1 MVVGVSA
8 FGQLQFAQNNRTCF
22 AQFANHR
29 AVFCGNV
36 VGVDGHASG
45 RLGARRPTQVFHRDG
60 HTMQRP
66 QDVTSAN
73 GFVSRLGVCQCVV
86 GHDGGVALQVG
97 VKLRN
102 ASQLRLGGLDRGN
115 LARLDA
121 LGNFK
126 QLGVMCFSLTHGN
139 PLLVSPI
146 VIESDRICPPKN
158 FPIQGNSRGFV
169 RPSLSSRGA

>member
-8 FGQLQFAQNNRTCF
+8 FGQLQLAQNNRACF
-22 AQFANHR
+22 AQFAHHG
-29 AVFCGNV
+29 AVFSGNV
-36 VGVDGHASG
+36 VGMDGHAS
-45 RLGARRPTQVFHRDG
+45 RCFGARRPTQVCHRDG
-60 HTMQRP
+60 HTMQRSFDLP
-66 QDVTSAN
+66 RAYGLVCRLC
-73 GFVSRLGVCQCVV
+73 VSQRMV

-158 FPIQGNSRGFV
+158 FPIQVNSRGFV